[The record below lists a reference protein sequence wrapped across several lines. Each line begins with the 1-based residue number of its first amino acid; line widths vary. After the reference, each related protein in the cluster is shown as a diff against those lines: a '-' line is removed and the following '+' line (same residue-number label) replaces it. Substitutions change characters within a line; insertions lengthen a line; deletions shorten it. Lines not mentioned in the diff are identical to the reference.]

1 MCDVWV
7 LCGVW
12 SYVFALSIPCCGT
25 SVKVVL
31 FCACRR
37 GTSVLEQVRP
47 TFGKHCTLLSIN
59 SVAADGAAAA
69 GGERS
74 FLDPWSRILQR
85 ESHTG
90 GGGGGVRGGIRVRG
104 EKEG

>member
-1 MCDVWV
+1 M
-7 LCGVW
+7 CGVW
-12 SYVFALSIPCCGT
+12 GYVFALSILCCGT
-25 SVKVVL
+25 SVQVVV
-31 FCACRR
+31 FCARRR
-37 GTSVLEQVRP
+37 GASVLELVRP

-59 SVAADGAAAA
+59 SVAADSAAAPS
-69 GGERS
+69 GERS

-104 EKEG
+104 EEEG